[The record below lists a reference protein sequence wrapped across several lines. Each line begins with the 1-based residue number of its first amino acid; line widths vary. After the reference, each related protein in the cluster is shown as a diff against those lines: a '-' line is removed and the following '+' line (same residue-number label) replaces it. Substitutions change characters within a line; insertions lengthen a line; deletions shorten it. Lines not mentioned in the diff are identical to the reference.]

1 MDIRLRFFM
10 GGCLGAFIDPFLDE
24 SDLLIAERR
33 LFVRHLRDAVVG
45 AFEGLHNKTVRPF
58 AGAVT
63 GSTFAAFK
71 NAGGGVHAHLAFLL
85 GRAMATIA
93 MLGKNGLHLAHVI
106 DGVDWETCRCKQG
119 KSNELAKIAKGRFQW
134 FGQ

>member
-1 MDIRLRFFM
+1 MDIRLRFFI
-10 GGCLGAFIDPFLDE
+10 GRSVGPFINPFLNE
-24 SDLLIAERR
+24 RDLLITERR

-45 AFEGLHNKTVRPF
+45 ALEDLNEQTVRAF
-58 AGAVT
+58 AGAE
-63 GSTFAAFK
+63 GCAIFSAFK
-71 NAGGGVHAHLAFLL
+71 DAGGGIHAHLAFLL